1 MMTEEDK
8 NFMVMLKEASRVA
21 VILLELGIEE
31 EKIKHILVKY
41 FDFREWQA
49 TNILEKEKTISP
61 F

>member
-1 MMTEEDK
+1 MTEEDK

-21 VILLELGIEE
+21 VILLELGIGE